1 MNPFDVYDLVQT
13 KNPFNYDNPNKKVKK
28 MNVYSDDE
36 LLKNKPEYKFILV
49 GPDDEWVCDLATE
62 FVRDNGCE
70 VEGYMDCPDTHS
82 AEAAYAE
89 ALECLNY
96 SVKVVKK

>member
-1 MNPFDVYDLVQT
+1 MNIYDRDELPYGDDFPVT
-13 KNPFNYDNPNKKVKK
+13 GGFPLPSDI
-28 MNVYSDDE
+28 DDE
-36 LLKNKPEYKFILV
+36 PEYKFILV

>member
-1 MNPFDVYDLVQT
+1 MNIYDR
-13 KNPFNYDNPNKKVKK
+13 
-28 MNVYSDDE
+28 DE
-36 LLKNKPEYKFILV
+36 LPNGDDFPVTGGFPLPSDIESEYKFILV

>member
-1 MNPFDVYDLVQT
+1 MNI
-13 KNPFNYDNPNKKVKK
+13 YDN
-28 MNVYSDDE
+28 DE
-36 LLKNKPEYKFILV
+36 LPNGDDFPVTGGFPLPSDIDDYDKPEYKFILV

>member
-1 MNPFDVYDLVQT
+1 VNIYDR
-13 KNPFNYDNPNKKVKK
+13 
-28 MNVYSDDE
+28 DE
-36 LLKNKPEYKFILV
+36 LPNGDDFPVTGGFPLPSDIESEYKFILV

-62 FVRDNGCE
+62 FTPD
-70 VEGYMDCPDTHS
+70 EGETDLPDVWASES
-82 AEAAYAE
+82 AAHE

>member
-1 MNPFDVYDLVQT
+1 MNIYDR
-13 KNPFNYDNPNKKVKK
+13 
-28 MNVYSDDE
+28 DE
-36 LLKNKPEYKFILV
+36 LPYGDDFPVTGGFPLPSDIESEYKFILV

>member
-1 MNPFDVYDLVQT
+1 MNIYDR
-13 KNPFNYDNPNKKVKK
+13 
-28 MNVYSDDE
+28 DE
-36 LLKNKPEYKFILV
+36 LPNGDDFPVTGGFPLPSDIESEYKFILV
-49 GPDDEWVCDLATE
+49 GPDDEWVCDLSTE

-96 SVKVVKK
+96 SVRVVKK